1 MVTGQSLRRVLS
13 IPGKLEPEGELMEEK
28 QSEES
33 RVGIRLCRSSTRGLL
48 TVDGVLSL
56 LL

>member
-48 TVDGVLSL
+48 TVDEALSL